1 MNATDIIL
9 SCRVRLARNVRGLPF
24 VSKMTM
30 EQAESFIREV
40 NEAINKDGAYRLMH
54 MVDLGDNER
63 MRLVERHLCSR
74 ELAVEPK
81 GALLLSRDETM
92 SIMINEEDHIRIQC
106 ILPGLDLYEADA
118 RSRVVDNQL
127 SRVLE
132 FAFDEE
138 LGYLTACPTNVG
150 TGMRASAMI
159 HIPALAISGQAEQV
173 LSAAAKLGVAVRGF
187 YGEGS
192 DAPGHIYQISNQ
204 NSLGISEEDITSG
217 LTETIS
223 RIAEQEKRFRLG
235 ALAQNDTGIRD
246 LVFRSYGVCRYAQ
259 IMQFGEF
266 MRRCSDLKMGV
277 SLGLIEGLSQE
288 SLNELIAAGQSA
300 SLCAARGKLLNETQ
314 ENIARAQLV
323 RRALKG

>member
-24 VSKMTM
+24 VSQMSM
-30 EQAESFIREV
+30 EQAESFIRTV
-40 NEAINKDGAYRLMH
+40 DNAINASGEYRLMH

-81 GALLLSRDETM
+81 GALLLNKDETM

-106 ILPGLDLYEADA
+106 ILPGLDLFEADA
-118 RSRVVDNQL
+118 RSRVVDNQIAKAL
-127 SRVLE
+127 DV
-132 FAFDEE
+132 AFDEQ
-138 LGYLTACPTNVG
+138 LGYLTACPTNIG

-159 HIPALAISGQAEQV
+159 HIPALAMSGQAEQV

-204 NSLGISEEDITSG
+204 NSLGMSEEDIVTG
-217 LTETIS
+217 LTETIG

-235 ALAQNDTGIRD
+235 ALSQNDIGIRD

-259 IMQFGEF
+259 IMKFGEF

-277 SLGLIEGLSQE
+277 SLGLITGITQE
-288 SLNELIAAGQSA
+288 RLNELIASGQSA
-300 SLCAARGKLLNETQ
+300 SLCAASGKLLNEAQ
-314 ENIARAQLV
+314 ENIARAQLL
-323 RRALKG
+323 RKALKG